1 MNLASMLIKSAKP
14 IAEGIAKAKLL
25 TGEVIRDGDKRIAI
39 TYMAGVEIMR
49 MEYSE

>member
-25 TGEVIRDGDKRIAI
+25 TGEHIREGDKRIFI
-39 TYMAGVEIMR
+39 TRMAGVEIMR
-49 MEYSE
+49 MEVEE